1 MSSLLF
7 FSRSSAYRHAARTE
21 MHKARLLLPGSE
33 RNQMRKRARALRDLA
48 RNEAWLEGQ
57 TLRRR
62 RSLLRLATTADN
74 SEPIDSARGLA
85 LERAL
90 LSWQQ
95 QPQASRRRINQD
107 GPDCS
112 RAASVPD
119 PQSGD

>member
-1 MSSLLF
+1 MSNLLF
-7 FSRSSAYRHAARTE
+7 FSRSCAYRHAARME
-21 MHKARLLLPGSE
+21 LVRARLLLPGSE

-57 TLRRR
+57 DLRRH
-62 RSLLRLATTADN
+62 RSHPGSPPQRIALNA
-74 SEPIDSARGLA
+74 SIARGLD

-90 LSWQQ
+90 LSRQQ
-95 QPQASRRRINQD
+95 QAQPSRRRISQD

-112 RAASVPD
+112 RATFVPD